1 MYWNK
6 AIHLMMKLNRF
17 WFFILLTVSASALY
31 ISIQYKGSQNDREEK
46 LAKAYCSTCH
56 EYTSPSML
64 SRTIWETK
72 VLPEMGLRLGIGDK
86 NTLLT
91 RMQFKLFDQLNSLGV
106 YPDKN
111 LISQKDWLSI
121 VHYYLQNSSDS
132 AVIVNHLDKPLQ
144 SLTKF
149 KPFYIL
155 SDAGADAQT
164 TMVRYMPKRKQI
176 WIGSRSNR
184 LEKYDIN
191 GKELFS
197 LNTPSPVV
205 DAIDGEIPSYLSIGN
220 MLPNEDRNGR
230 MFEMSDDGKH
240 KFLRIDSL
248 HRPVQIVKADF
259 DLDGMDDTIVL
270 EFGFETGQIRL
281 INGKTGITSI
291 ISSQAGARNMHL
303 RDVDKDGFPDLY
315 VLFGQAR
322 EQVSLFHNMKG
333 GQFKEQVMLKFP
345 SVNGSSYLELADMN
359 NDGYEDMILS
369 FGDNADYSIVP
380 KAFHGVE
387 IYLNDRKNDYK
398 KSWFYSAFGATKA
411 IAGDFD
417 GDGDQDLAMIA
428 FFSEP
433 KEGNAF
439 LYFENKSKMTFQA
452 IDIGIPNA
460 KWLVMEEADIDA
472 DGDLDLMLGGFNL
485 GQTENNYRSDIKAVI
500 LQNRSK

>member
-1 MYWNK
+1 
-6 AIHLMMKLNRF
+6 MMKLNRL
-17 WFFILLTVSASALY
+17 WFFIVLTVSASALY
-31 ISIQYKGSQNDREEK
+31 ISIQYRNTQKDREEK
-46 LAKAYCSTCH
+46 LAKAYCSSCH
-56 EYTSPSML
+56 EYTPPSML
-64 SRTIWETK
+64 PRTIWETK

-91 RMQFKLFDQLNSLGV
+91 RMQFKLFDQLNSLGI
-106 YPDKN
+106 YPDNN

-121 VHYYLQNSSDS
+121 VHFYLETSSDS
-132 AVIVNHLDKPLQ
+132 TVIINDLDKPLQ
-144 SLTKF
+144 NLTKF

-155 SDAGADAQT
+155 SDAGAAAQT
-164 TMVRYMPKRKQI
+164 TMVQYMPKRKQI

-184 LEKYDIN
+184 LDKYDVN

-205 DAIDGEIPSYLSIGN
+205 DAIDGQIPSYLAIGN

-230 MFEMSDDGKH
+230 VFDMSDNGKL
-240 KFLRIDSL
+240 KVTRIDSL
-248 HRPVQIVKADF
+248 HRPVQMVKVDF
-259 DLDGMDDTIVL
+259 DRDGMDDTIVL

-281 INGKTGITSI
+281 LNGKTGLTSI

-333 GQFKEQVMLKFP
+333 GQFKEQVLLKFP

-359 NDGYEDMILS
+359 NDSYEDLILS

-380 KAFHGVE
+380 KAFHGVQ
-387 IYLNDRKNDYK
+387 IYLNDHKNNYE
-398 KSWFYSAFGATKA
+398 KSWFYSAYGATKA
-411 IAGDFD
+411 IARDFD

-433 KEGNAF
+433 KEGNSF
-439 LYFENKSKMTFQA
+439 IYFENKLNMRFQA
-452 IDIGIPNA
+452 LDIGIPNA
-460 KWLVMEEADIDA
+460 KWLTMEADDIDE

-485 GQTENNYRSDIKAVI
+485 GKTESNYRSDIKALI
-500 LQNRSK
+500 LRNMAR

>member
-1 MYWNK
+1 
-6 AIHLMMKLNRF
+6 MMKLNRS
-17 WFFILLTVSASALY
+17 WFFILLIVFASALY
-31 ISIQYKGSQNDREEK
+31 ISIQYKNTQKDREEK
-46 LAKAYCSTCH
+46 LAKAYCSSCH
-56 EYTSPSML
+56 EYTPPSML

-86 NTLLT
+86 NTLLS
-91 RMQFKLFDQLNSLGV
+91 RMQFKLFDQLNSIGI

-111 LISQKDWLSI
+111 IISEKDWLSI
-121 VHYYLQNSSDS
+121 VHYYLVNSSDS
-132 AVIVNHLDKPLQ
+132 VILVNHSDKSIQ
-144 SLTKF
+144 DLTKF
-149 KPFYIL
+149 KPLYIL
-155 SDAGADAQT
+155 SEVGRDAQT

-184 LEKYDIN
+184 LEKFDSK

-205 DAIDGEIPSYLSIGN
+205 DAIDGATPTYLSIGN

-230 MFEMSDDGKH
+230 MFNMNDDGKN
-240 KFLRIDSL
+240 KTLVMDSL
-248 HRPVQIVKADF
+248 HRPVQMVKADF
-259 DLDGMDDTIVL
+259 DQDGMDDTIVL

-303 RDVDKDGFPDLY
+303 RDIDNDGFLDLY

-322 EQVSLFHNMKG
+322 EQVSLFHNTKDG
-333 GQFKEQVMLKFP
+333 KFDEQVLVRFP
-345 SVNGSSYLELADMN
+345 SVNGSSYLEMADMN

-380 KAFHGVE
+380 KSFHGVQ
-387 IYLNDRKNDYK
+387 IYLNDQKGHYD
-398 KSWFYSAFGATKA
+398 KSWFYSAFGVTKT

-417 GDGDQDLAMIA
+417 GDGDQDMAMIA

-439 LYFENKSKMTFQA
+439 LYFENKSKMKFQA

-460 KWLVMEEADIDA
+460 KWLVMEDADIDA
-472 DGDLDLMLGGFNL
+472 DGDVDLMLGGFNL
-485 GQTENNYRSDIKAVI
+485 GQKESNYRSNIKAVI
-500 LQNRSK
+500 LENRLK